1 MRRVTDTPT
10 HVAAPHWRARRAGE
24 AMISRGGSAVD
35 AAIASAAV
43 LCVVY
48 PHMVSLGGDAWA
60 LISPTPN
67 EVVALNGTGRAAAN
81 ASREELRAVHGDSL
95 PTYGI
100 DTVTVPGGVS
110 AWAEMHQRWGVLP
123 WKELF
128 DDALEL
134 AGHGV
139 EVASALS
146 REIAMHR
153 DRLRADPGMSSVFFD
168 RDGNPLAEGE
178 LLRQPALARTLE
190 SIAAQGAE
198 EFYRGQLAERF
209 AAALGQL
216 GSRLTADDLASHTA
230 DFVDPLRGT
239 YGQFEVITSPPN
251 SQGFVLL
258 QLLAAFE
265 QLGLE
270 GRIGVERSAE
280 VAQLFSLSNRE
291 RERHLADPAVEPV
304 DLDRLLS
311 KNHIAELVH
320 AAGNAMPTT
329 APSTPRPDG
338 DTVAVVAMDDEGRSV
353 TLIQS
358 IFYAFGAMVLER
370 DTGIVLQN
378 RGTSLSLRPDHPAR
392 LAGRARPPHTL
403 MPVMLARDSQVEYA
417 VGTMGGQAQ
426 AQIQSQLLHNLVM
439 GDSPQEA
446 VDRPRWAVGPYGDPG
461 TDAVLVEAALPSDVR
476 DLLSAAGLPTIHG
489 ATRDDRAGH
498 SQIVHRTTEGVIAGT
513 DPRAD
518 AVEPS

>member
-1 MRRVTDTPT
+1 MTDTTT
-10 HVAAPHWRARRAGE
+10 HIAAPHWRARRAGE
-24 AMISRGGSAVD
+24 AVLSRGGSAVD

-60 LISPTPN
+60 LISPTPQ
-67 EVVALNGTGRAAAN
+67 ETVALNGSGRAAAS
-81 ASREELRAVHGDSL
+81 ASGDELRAVHGDSL

-123 WKELF
+123 WRELF

-134 AGHGV
+134 ARDGV

-146 REIAMHR
+146 REIVMHR
-153 DRLRADPGMSSVFFD
+153 ERLRADPGMSSVFLD
-168 RDGNPLAEGE
+168 RDGNPLSEGA
-178 LLRQPALARTLE
+178 LLRQSALARTLE
-190 SIAAQGAE
+190 SIATRGAD
-198 EFYRGQLAERF
+198 EFYQGQLAERF
-209 AAALGQL
+209 VAALGRL
-216 GSRLTADDLASHTA
+216 GSRLTVDDLAQHTA
-230 DFVDPLRGT
+230 DFVDPVRGT
-239 YGQFEVITSPPN
+239 YGPFEVITSPPN

-270 GRIGVERSAE
+270 GRIGAERAAE
-280 VAQLFSLSNRE
+280 VARLFSLSNRE
-291 RERHLADPAVEPV
+291 RERHLADPAVAPIG
-304 DLDRLLS
+304 LDRLLS
-311 KNHIAELVH
+311 KNHIADLVL
-320 AAGNAMPTT
+320 AAGNANPTT
-329 APSTPRPDG
+329 APLSPRPDG
-338 DTVAVVAMDDEGRSV
+338 DTIAVVAMDDEGRSV

-358 IFYAFGAMVLER
+358 IFYAFGAMVLEPG
-370 DTGIVLQN
+370 TGIVLQN
-378 RGTSLSLRPDHPAR
+378 RGTSFSLRPEHPAR
-392 LAGRARPPHTL
+392 LTGRARPPHTL
-403 MPVMLARDSQVEYA
+403 MPVMLARDSRVEYA

-426 AQIQSQLLHNLVM
+426 AQIQSQLLQNLVM
-439 GDSPQEA
+439 GDSPQQA

-461 TDAVLVEAALPSDVR
+461 TDAVLVEAALPSSVR
-476 DLLSAAGLPTIHG
+476 DAIGAAGLPTVHG
-489 ATRDDRAGH
+489 AVRDDRAGH
-498 SQIVHRTTEGVIAGT
+498 SQIVQRTAKGVIAGT